1 MDETQL
7 NTVER
12 DARYVQICADQDA
25 VHKYTVNVFEDSHRE
40 HERASCTS
48 DTVYLN
54 GTHLMCR
61 DTATYGGSI
70 MDVHV
75 KQTLTDGG
83 YVKTHIYTGEN
94 IDPEDT

>member
-1 MDETQL
+1 MSETQL

-12 DARYVQICADQDA
+12 DVRQVQICADQEA
-25 VHKYTVNVFEDSHRE
+25 VHKYTVKVFEDLHTE
-40 HERASCTS
+40 CERLSCES

-61 DTATYGGSI
+61 DTATYGGRK
-70 MDVHV
+70 MDVHIR
-75 KQTLTDGG
+75 QIITDEG
-83 YVKTHIYTGEN
+83 YVQIRICTGEN